1 MHRRFAHPSKEV
13 LRHARKHTQN
23 FPTIDFPTENPI
35 CPGCALGKMPNRAF
49 PENPKRATR
58 PFELV
63 HSDLKSF
70 PMDSYH

>member
-1 MHRRFAHPSKEV
+1 
-13 LRHARKHTQN
+13 
-23 FPTIDFPTENPI
+23 
-35 CPGCALGKMPNRAF
+35 CALGKMPNRAF

-70 PMDSYH
+70 PVDSYHKYRYLIIFLDDFTSFVWITALR